1 MTLQVSLSLG
11 SAETTINVEAKGK
24 DLVEKEPT
32 FHTDIDQAL
41 TDRLP
46 IESMTSSVSSLVI
59 LLAPWIRGGLK
70 RPDPWIGDH
79 AETLFLWT
87 TSPFQTNPMT

>member
-11 SAETTINVEAKGK
+11 SAETTINLEAKGE
-24 DLVEKEPT
+24 DLVEEEPT

-59 LLAPWIRGGLK
+59 LLAPAFAVDSNGLTHGL
-70 RPDPWIGDH
+70 GDH
-79 AETLFLWT
+79 AETLFCGQ
-87 TSPFQTNPMT
+87 PAHFRPIR